1 MATIAFVYIEEPFFV
16 YHSVGLA
23 IELDKRKE
31 HTISIFYNY
40 KNESMLREVLPENH
54 GIKLIK
60 VAPIWRIPLPVY
72 FEIKLAHHI
81 SIYKRYKKQF
91 AEQDVIV
98 SNMYADLK
106 IKEVIAP
113 EKNLMVYTSHGVAN
127 RKYSFNDIVKQYD
140 FILCSSHKEV
150 ECRREKG
157 QIDANNYCVGG
168 YLKLDIAKPDK
179 EKVFSNDNEVV
190 LYNPHWDKK
199 LTSFFKYGFEI
210 LDYFKGHPNMNLI
223 FAPHSLL
230 TKRNLLLRWRLKSY
244 KKYPN
249 IHMDF
254 GSKKSHNF
262 SYLLNTDIY
271 IGDVSSQA
279 LEFCLF
285 GLRKCIFIDVNNKND
300 MEYISWKLGPVFSD
314 EFTME
319 DALSEVAKTYDD
331 SFKEKQQRILDT
343 AFTIPKDKTSTEAFT
358 DGLLKFI
365 ELKIGKNNL

>member
-1 MATIAFVYIEEPFFV
+1 M
-16 YHSVGLA
+16 
-23 IELDKRKE
+23 
-31 HTISIFYNY
+31 
-40 KNESMLREVLPENH
+40 
-54 GIKLIK
+54 
-60 VAPIWRIPLPVY
+60 APIWRIPLPVY

-113 EKNLMVYTSHGVAN
+113 KKNLMVYTSHGVAN

-140 FILCSSHKEV
+140 FILCSSQKEV
-150 ECRREKG
+150 EYRREKG
-157 QIDANNYCVGG
+157 QIDAKNYCVGG

-179 EKVFSNDNEVV
+179 KNVFSNDNEVV

-210 LDYFKGHPNMNLI
+210 LDHFKDHPNMNLI

-262 SYLLNTDIY
+262 SYLQNAAIY

-285 GLRKCIFIDVNNKND
+285 ELRKCIFIDVNNKKD
-300 MEYISWKLGPVFSD
+300 TEYLSWKLGTVFSD
-314 EFTME
+314 GFTIE
-319 DALSEVAKTYDD
+319 DALSEVASTYDN
-331 SFKEKQQRILDT
+331 SLKEKQQKVLDD
-343 AFTIPKDKTSTEAFT
+343 AFTIPKEKTSTEAFT
-358 DGLLKFI
+358 DGLSDFI
-365 ELKIGKNNL
+365 ALELAAKNG